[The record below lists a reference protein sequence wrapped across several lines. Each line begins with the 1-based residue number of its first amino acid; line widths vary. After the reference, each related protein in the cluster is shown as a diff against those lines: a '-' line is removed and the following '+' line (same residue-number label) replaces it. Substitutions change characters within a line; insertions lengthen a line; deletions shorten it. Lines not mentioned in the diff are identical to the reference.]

1 MFSGVKL
8 DNNLGELQTASNSF
22 NGFLV
27 FAINLVYTAG
37 IGISIL
43 FVIIGGIKMITS
55 NGDPQKMSE
64 GRNTV
69 MYAIIGFVVIIG
81 FRVILTVIFNVLGL
95 QSIEKFLQD
104 TK

>member
-8 DNNLGELQTASNSF
+8 DNNLGELQFASNSF

-27 FAINLVYTAG
+27 FAINVVYTLG
-37 IGISIL
+37 IGVSII
-43 FVIIGGIKMITS
+43 FVIVGGIKMITS

-64 GRNTV
+64 GRNAV
-69 MYAIIGFVVIIG
+69 MYAVIGFVVIIG
-81 FRVILTVIFNVLGL
+81 FRVILAVIFNILGI
-95 QSIEKFLQD
+95 QSIEKFLQE